1 MKRAKIIYLLTL
13 AGLTTF
19 YVLYIDSLPLLLLI
33 TALIIPIFMKLSVL
47 LLHFMSECSISC
59 QAHTSTAETIVP
71 VTMVLESKCPLF
83 FSRGEARIRITHKFA
98 PKPEIIKLKFP
109 VHPRNTTRLTFY
121 VQADYCGAVQVKLD
135 KVKVYDLFRLFHTN
149 IRSQHRK
156 DTILILP
163 KPVTIPMDESAPPIE
178 QMESN
183 RYADR
188 AGDDPSELYAVREYM
203 AGDPVSRM
211 HWKLSS
217 RLDKLMLKEFG
228 FPIEKFALILIEYYP
243 NEKAFQDAQAFLTL
257 VYSIAFQMIR
267 MEHPCMLAWY
277 DGNQGEMLQY
287 QPDSE
292 QALVEVFR
300 NLYRSMKTMTG
311 DSSAIRE
318 GLTGLV
324 FSSATLISNYPES
337 TLLPLLEEELTA
349 NQKTFIPVTDLAV
362 QLRSDFVEIQP
373 LETDLHNLTRI
384 II

>member
-13 AGLTTF
+13 AGLITF
-19 YVLYIDSLPLLLLI
+19 YVLYIDYLPLLLLI
-33 TALIIPIFMKLSVL
+33 TALIVPVFMKLSVL

-59 QAHTSTAETIVP
+59 QAHTSTAETSVP
-71 VTMVLESKCPLF
+71 VVMMLESRCPLF
-83 FSRGEARIRITHKFA
+83 FSRGEAKIKISHKFA
-98 PKPEIIKLKFP
+98 SKPEIIKLKFP
-109 VHPRNTTRLTFY
+109 VHPFNTTRLTFY
-121 VQADYCGAVQVKLD
+121 VQADFCGAVQIKGD
-135 KVKVYDLFRLFHTN
+135 KVRVYDLFRLFHTN
-149 IRSQHRK
+149 IRSPHRR

-163 KPVTIPMDESAPPIE
+163 KPIPIPLDESAPPVE

-183 RYADR
+183 RYADK
-188 AGDDPSELYAVREYM
+188 AGDDPSELYAVREYV

-228 FPIEKFALILIEYYP
+228 FPVEKFALILVEYFP
-243 NEKAFQDAQAFLTL
+243 TQNSIPEAQALLTL
-257 VYSIAFQMIR
+257 IYSMAFQMIR
-267 MEHPCMLAWY
+267 MEHPFILAWY
-277 DGNQGEMLQY
+277 DGNKGEMLQC

-292 QALVEVFR
+292 NALVDAFR
-300 NLYRSMKTMTG
+300 NLYRSMQTMTG

-318 GLTGLV
+318 GLTGLT
-324 FSSATLISNYPES
+324 FSSATLISNNPES
-337 TLLPLLEEELTA
+337 SLFPLLEEYLTA

-362 QLRSDFVEIQP
+362 EIRSDFVEIQP